1 MHGRHLKRFLS
12 ALPDSLRI
20 HGPIDVHPEVQDALA
35 NKEPIV
41 ALETT
46 IVTHGMPYP
55 VNLKTAQSVE
65 SNVRK
70 AGAIPATIGII
81 GGRVKIGL
89 EPRELGYLA
98 DVENNLAVV
107 KVSRRDIGPAIALKR
122 DGGTTCSAT
131 LIFAALAGIK
141 VFATGGLGGVHR
153 GGEISMD
160 VSADLH
166 ELTRCPVGLVSAGVK
181 SILDIGRTLEYLET
195 LGVPVISYGPTED
208 FPAFYSRHSG
218 FKSPWRVEDPISA
231 AKVLYH
237 QSQLGMTNGAL
248 FGVPIPERYQEV
260 GEELQ
265 RHVEQAVKEA
275 EENGVS
281 RRGKEATP
289 WLLRRVGEL
298 TAGRSLTSNVALIEN
313 TALVGGQIAVAY
325 ADLQHDRS
333 EITRIALPR
342 SPAPQRPSTESAHNI
357 SSAEATDAEALSPA
371 KLVIIGSAAVDIT
384 AQAASGNES
393 DSVSGSHTTV
403 PGTVSLN
410 LGGVGRNVAEAAHR
424 TLSSRLGRDSDA
436 SILISPIGHD
446 SFGRLLKN
454 EMQRIRM
461 RTDGLIHMDSVRTAI
476 CNMVLD
482 RAGGLTGGVADMDV
496 TRALDRVTALRL
508 LRKHQASLVAV
519 DGNLSEETLTSVV
532 SHCHENGIPVFFEP
546 TSVPKSLNIFPAVAA
561 SLPHADS
568 NHSPIAYVAP
578 NTLELMQMYQE
589 AVAGPGELTSHSHWW
604 TVVEAM
610 SLGSVFRMD
619 LEQLAR
625 LNACDHDPS
634 KGTLSFLIDQGIAQM
649 AIHLLP
655 FFQHI
660 VIKCGDRGVVTV
672 FRVSGKSMETSAWMQ
687 ERSNVRRRYVVGHGK
702 SGTAVVQHFPAVRLA
717 KEQIVNVTGAGDT
730 LVGSMLAGL
739 LHNPTALEDP
749 STLVDLISKAQDA
762 AVLTLQSPCA
772 VSPSLS
778 T

>member
-333 EITRIALPR
+333 EI
-342 SPAPQRPSTESAHNI
+342 
-357 SSAEATDAEALSPA
+357 
-371 KLVIIGSAAVDIT
+371 VSAA
-384 AQAASGNES
+384 
-393 DSVSGSHTTV
+393 
-403 PGTVSLN
+403 P
-410 LGGVGRNVAEAAHR
+410 
-424 TLSSRLGRDSDA
+424 
-436 SILISPIGHD
+436 
-446 SFGRLLKN
+446 
-454 EMQRIRM
+454 
-461 RTDGLIHMDSVRTAI
+461 
-476 CNMVLD
+476 
-482 RAGGLTGGVADMDV
+482 
-496 TRALDRVTALRL
+496 
-508 LRKHQASLVAV
+508 
-519 DGNLSEETLTSVV
+519 
-532 SHCHENGIPVFFEP
+532 
-546 TSVPKSLNIFPAVAA
+546 
-561 SLPHADS
+561 
-568 NHSPIAYVAP
+568 
-578 NTLELMQMYQE
+578 
-589 AVAGPGELTSHSHWW
+589 
-604 TVVEAM
+604 
-610 SLGSVFRMD
+610 
-619 LEQLAR
+619 
-625 LNACDHDPS
+625 
-634 KGTLSFLIDQGIAQM
+634 
-649 AIHLLP
+649 
-655 FFQHI
+655 
-660 VIKCGDRGVVTV
+660 
-672 FRVSGKSMETSAWMQ
+672 
-687 ERSNVRRRYVVGHGK
+687 
-702 SGTAVVQHFPAVRLA
+702 
-717 KEQIVNVTGAGDT
+717 
-730 LVGSMLAGL
+730 
-739 LHNPTALEDP
+739 
-749 STLVDLISKAQDA
+749 
-762 AVLTLQSPCA
+762 
-772 VSPSLS
+772 
-778 T
+778 